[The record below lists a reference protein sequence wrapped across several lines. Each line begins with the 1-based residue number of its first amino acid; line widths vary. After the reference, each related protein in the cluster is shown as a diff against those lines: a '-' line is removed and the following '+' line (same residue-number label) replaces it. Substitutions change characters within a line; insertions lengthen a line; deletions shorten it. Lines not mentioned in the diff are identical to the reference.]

1 MKGFGYLAKEGFKN
15 VWNNRIMS
23 IASVCVLVSCLVLT
37 GAATLFSVNVSKVVE
52 SVGQSNETTV
62 YIDDSYSQLEAIYV
76 GKEIEKV
83 DNVTS
88 AEFYSREEA
97 YETFKA
103 QLGDDL
109 FKMIEVEKGIPLP
122 DAFIVVMDDLSKY
135 DDTIKQIQQ
144 IEGVDS
150 VNNRGDFAK
159 KLTEISDIVNVISLG
174 VVIALTVISLFIIAN
189 TIRATMY
196 SRRYEISIMKSVGAT
211 NMFVRIPFLVEG
223 MVIGLVSAIVST
235 AGIALLYEG
244 ITKAISES
252 MAIFDFIPLTDV
264 ILYVAG
270 AFAIAGVVVG
280 FFGSF
285 ISIRKYLKKEGNEI
299 LGW

>member
-37 GAATLFSVNVSKVVE
+37 GAASLLSVNVSKVVD

-62 YIDDSYSQLEAIYV
+62 YIDDKYSQLEAVYV
-76 GKEIEKV
+76 GKKIEKV
-83 DNVTS
+83 DNVAS
-88 AEFYSREEA
+88 VEFYSKDDAFRHYKDE
-97 YETFKA
+97 
-103 QLGDDL
+103 LGDEL
-109 FKMIEVEKGIPLP
+109 FALIEKDRNPLP
-122 DAFIVVMDDLSKY
+122 DAFIVVMDDLSLY
-135 DDTIKQIQQ
+135 DETVEKIQQ

-150 VNNRGDFAK
+150 INNRGDFAK
-159 KLTEISDIVNVISLG
+159 KLTEISNLISVISLG
-174 VVIALTVISLFIIAN
+174 IVIALTVISLFIIAN

-211 NMFVRIPFLVEG
+211 NMFVRIPFLIEG
-223 MVIGLVSAIVST
+223 MLIGLVSALVATGGLS
-235 AGIALLYEG
+235 LLYEG
-244 ITKAISES
+244 VAQAISAS
-252 MAIFDFIPLTDV
+252 MPIDYIPLADV
-264 ILYVAG
+264 ILIIAV
-270 AFAIAGVVVG
+270 AFAVSGILVG

>member
-37 GAATLFSVNVSKVVE
+37 GAASLLSVNVSKVVD

-62 YIDDSYSQLEAIYV
+62 YIDDKYSQLEAVYV
-76 GKEIEKV
+76 GKKIEKV
-83 DNVTS
+83 DNVAS
-88 AEFYSREEA
+88 VEFYSKDDAFRHYKDE
-97 YETFKA
+97 
-103 QLGDDL
+103 LGDEL
-109 FKMIEVEKGIPLP
+109 FALIEKDRNPLP
-122 DAFIVVMDDLSKY
+122 DAFIVVMDDLSLY
-135 DDTIKQIQQ
+135 DETVEKIQK

-150 VNNRGDFAK
+150 INNRGDFAK
-159 KLTEISDIVNVISLG
+159 KLTEISNLISVISFG
-174 VVIALTVISLFIIAN
+174 IVIALTVISLFIIAN

-211 NMFVRIPFLVEG
+211 NMFVRIPFLIEG
-223 MVIGLVSAIVST
+223 MLIGLVSALVATGGLS
-235 AGIALLYEG
+235 LLYEG
-244 ITKAISES
+244 VAQAISAS
-252 MAIFDFIPLTDV
+252 MPIDYIPLADV
-264 ILYVAG
+264 IIIIAV
-270 AFAIAGVVVG
+270 AFAVSGILVG